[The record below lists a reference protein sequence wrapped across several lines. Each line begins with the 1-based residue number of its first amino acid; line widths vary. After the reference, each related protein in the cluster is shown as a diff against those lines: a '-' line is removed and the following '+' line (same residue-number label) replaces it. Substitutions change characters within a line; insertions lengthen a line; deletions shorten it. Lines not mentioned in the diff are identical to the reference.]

1 MNTHVHGRQSNEG
14 VAKRSKGAR
23 IAVALL
29 ATAALCLGP
38 AVAAS
43 ADEANGVAAAA
54 ETSPEVAAEAPQP
67 AADEA
72 AAAIEEAPPVVEDT
86 VAEPVSVEPS
96 AEEPVAEEQ
105 VAVDPTAED
114 PATDEPAAEEP
125 AVEDAATDETVA
137 ETPAPE
143 PPTSDKQAEA
153 SVAPSLLSTSK
164 QAGDGDNGHQG
175 IGICHATSSDQNPY
189 VFIPNVDADSIFKQ
203 NGHDEHTKA
212 GGTRSDVIPAF
223 WYIKN
228 GNKHEYT
235 YPGNGSYYP
244 GKNLD
249 ETGIF
254 MLANGCN
261 HPPVPEQPTIIT
273 VNPEDCLA
281 YEGDDSVEL
290 TATLGNLTEGEE
302 YVVTVTLE
310 GEQVGEPDELT
321 AEDVTASWSKF
332 VTHSGIYTITVT
344 GPGGLS
350 ASAQAKVVDCD
361 APPEQPQI
369 EVIPGSCI
377 VPEVWEP
384 EEVVLAKLA
393 PSESEAEIIGTNLE
407 PGEDY
412 WVTVAMGEDEVF
424 ADMFTA
430 DKDGNLYVPVVLNQV
445 GTYVATISGP
455 GESGLSASEEFEVL
469 ECPPVVVPQI
479 AAAVD
484 CIAGQMQATI
494 TATGLAWEA
503 TYPLIIT
510 GPSGF
515 VWNGSLMGSETG
527 AAETTVALGAAGNY
541 VALMEGADNV
551 EFAATKTCTGKVVVV
566 TKEPPL
572 VNTGSDGTEP
582 IFWAGILAMM
592 VATGM
597 LFTTTLMRR
606 LKR

>member
-1 MNTHVHGRQSNEG
+1 MFGRRSNEG
-14 VAKRSKGAR
+14 VASRSKGAR

-43 ADEANGVAAAA
+43 ADEANGAAAVA
-54 ETSPEVAAEAPQP
+54 ETSPLVAAEEPQAPVDEAP
-67 AADEA
+67 AAV
-72 AAAIEEAPPVVEDT
+72 EEEPTVVEEVIADP
-86 VAEPVSVEPS
+86 APVEPA
-96 AEEPVAEEQ
+96 AEEPVVDPAAEE
-105 VAVDPTAED
+105 
-114 PATDEPAAEEP
+114 PATDEPAAEDP
-125 AVEDAATDETVA
+125 ASDETVT
-137 ETPAPE
+137 ETPVSE
-143 PPTSDKQAEA
+143 PTSDTQADA
-153 SVAPSLLSTSK
+153 SVAPSLLSAGK
-164 QAGDGDNGHQG
+164 QAGEDDKGHQG
-175 IGICHATSSDQNPY
+175 VGICHATSSDQNPY

-203 NGHDEHTKA
+203 NGHDQHTKA

-261 HPPVPEQPTIIT
+261 QPPVPEQPTILT

-290 TATLGNLTEGEE
+290 TATLGNLTTGEE
-302 YVVTVTLE
+302 YVVTVTLD
-310 GEQVGEPDELT
+310 GEQVGEQDEFT
-321 AEDVTASWSKF
+321 AEDVPASWSKF
-332 VTHSGIYTITVT
+332 VYYSGIYTITVT

-350 ASAQAKVVDCD
+350 ASAQAKVIDCD
-361 APPEQPQI
+361 APPEPPQI

-377 VPEVWEP
+377 VPEVWEA
-384 EEVVLAKLA
+384 EEIVLAKLA
-393 PSESEAEIIGTNLE
+393 PSESEVEILGTNLE
-407 PGEDY
+407 PGENY
-412 WVTVAMGEDEVF
+412 WVTVTMGEDEVF
-424 ADMFTA
+424 SDMVTA
-430 DKDGNLYVPVVLNQV
+430 DEDGSLYVPVVLNQV
-445 GTYVATISGP
+445 GTYVATIAGP
-455 GESGLSASEEFEVL
+455 GESGLSASEEFSVL

-484 CIAGQMQATI
+484 CIAGQLQATI
-494 TATGLAWEA
+494 TATGLAWDE
-503 TYPLIIT
+503 TYPLTVT
-510 GPSGF
+510 GPNEF
-515 VWNGSLMGSETG
+515 TWNGTLMGSEAGT
-527 AAETTVALGAAGNY
+527 AETTVALGAAGDY
-541 VALMEGADNV
+541 AASTEGAGNV
-551 EFAATKTCTGKVVVV
+551 EFAATKTCTEKVVVV

-572 VNTGSDGTEP
+572 VNTGADGTEP

-592 VATGM
+592 VATG
-597 LFTTTLMRR
+597 LLLTPTLMRR